1 MPLLFPIAKTARAAL
16 EAEGGARTVA
26 EARELAGGDVTLAS
40 EWVRP
45 TPAEKEE
52 IEGLAQ
58 AGVSR
63 GFVQFYEDA
72 KGRPVFA
79 VSFWKPVTA
88 SKAKAPKK
96 GKAAQTGAAKAEA
109 QPEAAAAPAEDHT
122 DDLYFAKK
130 NAKPKRRKKA
140 VDPHQLDLFA
150 GPDQQ
155 GAETPDPH
163 NPLVVIVDE
172 EGSGSAFGLGD
183 HPLGD
188 IPDAQEN

>member
-1 MPLLFPIAKTARAAL
+1 MPLLFPIAKNARAAL

-26 EARELAGGDVTLAS
+26 EARELAGGEVTLAS
-40 EWVRP
+40 EWLRP
-45 TPAEKEE
+45 TASEKEE

-79 VSFWKPVTA
+79 VSFWKLATA
-88 SKAKAPKK
+88 AKAKASKK
-96 GKAAQTGAAKAEA
+96 GKAAKADAPAE
-109 QPEAAAAPAEDHT
+109 PAAPAHAEDHT

-130 NAKPKRRKKA
+130 GAKPKKRKRA
-140 VDPHQLDLFA
+140 ADPAQLDLFA

-172 EGSGSAFGLGD
+172 EGSGASFGLGD
-183 HPLGD
+183 NPLGD
-188 IPDAQEN
+188 IPDAQDN

>member
-1 MPLLFPIAKTARAAL
+1 MPLMFPIARTARAAL

-26 EARELAGGDVTLAS
+26 EARELAGADVTLVS

-45 TPAEKEE
+45 TPAEREE
-52 IEGLAQ
+52 VEGLAQ
-58 AGVSR
+58 AGVGR

-88 SKAKAPKK
+88 GKAKAAKK
-96 GKAAQTGAAKAEA
+96 GKAAKAEA
-109 QPEAAAAPAEDHT
+109 QPEEAVRPAEDHT

-130 NAKPKRRKKA
+130 GAKPKRRKRA
-140 VDPHQLDLFA
+140 VDPQQLDLFT

-155 GAETPDPH
+155 GAETRDPH
-163 NPLVVIVDE
+163 NPLVVIVEE